1 MAYAS
6 SIEERFEGMAK
17 RLERA
22 EQANRAMKIWGSIAF
37 VALMTFGSGPFAS
50 DATAKKNRRPGHSHS
65 NARNRPGVRGQNCG
79 VAQNGGW
86 KAKPCVL

>member
-37 VALMTFGSGPFAS
+37 GTVRFGCHGQKE
-50 DATAKKNRRPGHSHS
+50 TAGHSHS
-65 NARNRPGVRGQNCG
+65 NARNRPGVRRQNCG